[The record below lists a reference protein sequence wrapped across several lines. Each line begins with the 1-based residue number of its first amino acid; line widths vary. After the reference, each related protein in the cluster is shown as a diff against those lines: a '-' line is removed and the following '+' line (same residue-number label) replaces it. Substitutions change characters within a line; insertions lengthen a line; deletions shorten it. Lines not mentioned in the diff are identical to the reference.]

1 MEGLAKQ
8 IEYTIRPSKLA
19 VNNSRLEFE
28 TNLESN
34 FSFNFLRSLFSLTI
48 DKVCIYLIIDEGD
61 CLTVNYKVRFFRI
74 LILGLF
80 PVTVGSVGFTVVSG
94 LKIEDF
100 ILTLII
106 VYGCF
111 TLMILLFALISLICL
126 QYILLDEINST
137 EIKFRKQEFD

>member
-1 MEGLAKQ
+1 M
-8 IEYTIRPSKLA
+8 
-19 VNNSRLEFE
+19 
-28 TNLESN
+28 
-34 FSFNFLRSLFSLTI
+34 
-48 DKVCIYLIIDEGD
+48 
-61 CLTVNYKVRFFRI
+61 TVNYKVRFFRI

-126 QYILLDEINST
+126 QYILLDEINSN
-137 EIKFRKQEFD
+137 